1 MKTINLLI
9 GKPGSGKTIVGSW
22 LENEINS
29 KYLSLGSFCRS
40 EINSK
45 TNLGKEIEVYFKDSK
60 KFPPSFLQK
69 IVTQMIR
76 NDQNIIIDGIP
87 RRLEE
92 ISILKNIS
100 TNSRKGVCILI
111 DIPDDIAASRVHG
124 RIGKHD
130 NNELAYRLD
139 EFSTNIDAILSE
151 IKKLGFKVVSI
162 DGSPPVSA
170 VKKSISKSLNSEKC
184 NISRDDI

>member
-9 GKPGSGKTIVGSW
+9 GKPGSGKTTVGSW
-22 LENEINS
+22 LENEMNS

-45 TNLGKEIEVYFKDSK
+45 TNLGKEIEAYFKDSK

-69 IVTQMIR
+69 IVTQMIHD
-76 NDQNIIIDGIP
+76 NPNVIIDGMP

-100 TNSRKGVCILI
+100 TNSKKGVCILI
-111 DIPDDIAASRVHG
+111 NIPDDVATSRVHG
-124 RIGKHD
+124 RIGRHD

-139 EFSTNIDAILSE
+139 EFSTNIDAILLE

-162 DGSPPVSA
+162 DGSPPVST

-184 NISRDDI
+184 NIS